1 MHQLGFA
8 LAAAALGLGL
18 GAAAMAIAMATR
30 RAGSSDS
37 VDRLES
43 RLQIQSAEMRRL
55 ADSGVGRD
63 LAGEQLRAGIDA
75 ARRTLQELSVR
86 EQERGAAEAENREV
100 VRRLSSVLAGGTSKG
115 RSGENFLRDH
125 LSELP
130 PGMLVTDFRVGGK
143 VVEFGLLLPDGRRL
157 PIDSKWTAMAELEA
171 LEAATDP
178 IELDA
183 CSRAVERAVV
193 TRAREVAQYLD
204 PSVTAPV
211 AVAAI
216 PDAAYSV
223 LRRAHADAYSKG
235 VIIVPYSSA
244 LPIVLFLYSLTQR
257 FGDIADVQSS
267 LSEVAGLLEAMDQV
281 VENKFARAAVMIS
294 NGADEFRSSLGK
306 ARGSIARARQ
316 PERPAPAAGGSD
328 ENGSLAIVR

>member
-1 MHQLGFA
+1 
-8 LAAAALGLGL
+8 
-18 GAAAMAIAMATR
+18 
-30 RAGSSDS
+30 
-37 VDRLES
+37 LES
-43 RLQIQSAEMRRL
+43 RLEIQAAEMRRL
-55 ADSGVGRD
+55 ADSGAGRD
-63 LAGEQLRAGIDA
+63 AAGEQLRAGIDA
-75 ARRTLQELSVR
+75 ARRTLQDLAVR
-86 EQERGAAEAENREV
+86 EQERGAAEVENREV

-115 RSGENFLRDH
+115 RSGENFLREH

-171 LEAATDP
+171 LEAARDP
-178 IELDA
+178 IDVDS

-193 TRAREVAQYLD
+193 ARAREVAQYLD

-216 PDAAYSV
+216 PDAAYVV
-223 LRRAHADAYSKG
+223 LRRAHAEAYSKG

-257 FGDIADVQSS
+257 FGDIADVQAS
-267 LSEVAGLLEAMDQV
+267 LSEVAGLLELMDQV
-281 VENKFARAAVMIS
+281 VENKFARAAVMLT

-316 PERPAPAAGGSD
+316 SGRLAGETGELD
-328 ENGSLAIVR
+328 EGQSLTVVR